1 MRRAMAWSA
10 VGAAYTL
17 LIGFMVVLVVALT
30 AAIADG
36 WALRQA
42 AERHEDGS
50 PRFSPDGSQIAWI
63 RHDDSGAQLW
73 VMEADGSGQQPL
85 GPASRFRWTRG
96 GAALLFSRG
105 GRRVFVVQPE
115 GSPPVAAGRARLAKP
130 APRDRR
136 GGRVVFVRG
145 HRLVLRLPDG
155 SERALT

>member
-85 GPASRFRWTRG
+85 GSNSW
-96 GAALLFSRG
+96 AAVS
-105 GRRVFVVQPE
+105 V
-115 GSPPVAAGRARLAKP
+115 SPS
-130 APRDRR
+130 
-136 GGRVVFVRG
+136 GRVKVWTWSG
-145 HRLVLRLPDG
+145 TAWG
-155 SERALT
+155 N